1 MIVAERKPL
10 NEIAEMIAP
19 HGRVT
24 VIGCRS
30 CVAICL
36 AGGEKEVKM
45 LVSAMKLKNRKE
57 ARKQAL
63 EGLVVERQCEKEWV
77 KEVEEK

>member
-19 HGRVT
+19 YKKVT

-36 AGGEKEVKM
+36 AGGEKVKHFN
-45 LVSAMKLKNRKE
+45 LLY
-57 ARKQAL
+57 AL
-63 EGLVVERQCEKEWV
+63 EGAIRGVRWHLIPREERDALRQAVEQSQLR
-77 KEVEEK
+77 